1 MRPTLLP
8 LLAAVLL
15 TTTAQAETLL
25 LKPDRV
31 FTAEDRVAHPGW
43 SVLVEGDKIAAV
55 GPNLSAPAGAR
66 VLDLPGTTLIPG
78 LIEAHGHMFLHPYN
92 EVVWDDQVLKEPLAY
107 RTARAVKHARDTL
120 DAGFTTERDLGTEGA
135 ANADVG
141 LKRAIDEGLVPGPR
155 MVVATRAIV
164 AVGGYAPSRKAYAID
179 DLPQGAQEAS
189 GVDEVVKA
197 VREQAA
203 AGADWIKVYA
213 DYRVGGSGETVPT
226 FSIAELTA
234 LVETAHA
241 LGRPVAA
248 HASSDEGIRRAVVA
262 GVDTIEHGYGGSEAT
277 FRLMAQK
284 GVALIP
290 TLTAPESTSTYF
302 AHYVAGQ
309 TPPTPAMA
317 NAERAFRLAMKLGV
331 VIGGGS
337 DVGVFRHGDNGRE
350 LEWMVRDGMAPVDA
364 LLAATAVDA
373 KILRMDSKI
382 GRIKPGL
389 LADLVAVQ
397 GDPTTDISAVR
408 RPVLVI
414 KGGVVVRKP

>member
-1 MRPTLLP
+1 MKTLIA
-8 LLAAVLL
+8 LAAALMAAA
-15 TTTAQAETLL
+15 TAHAETLL

-31 FTAEDRVAHPGW
+31 FTAEDRMAHPGW
-43 SVLVEGDKIAAV
+43 SVLVEGDRIAAV
-55 GPNLSAPAGAR
+55 GPNLAAPAGAR
-66 VLDLPGTTLIPG
+66 VLNLPGTTLIPG
-78 LIEAHGHMFLHPYN
+78 LIEAHGHLFLHPYN

-107 RTARAVKHARDTL
+107 RTARAVTHARDTL
-120 DAGFTTERDLGTEGA
+120 EAGFTTERDLGTEGA

-155 MVVATRAIV
+155 MLVATRAIV
-164 AVGGYAPSRKAYAID
+164 AVGAYGPSRKAYAID

-189 GVDEVVKA
+189 GVDDVVRA

-213 DYRVGGSGETVPT
+213 DYRVGGAGETVPT
-226 FSIAELTA
+226 FSVAELTA
-234 LVETAHA
+234 LVEAAHG

-248 HASSDEGIRRAVVA
+248 HASSDEGVRRAVVA
-262 GVDTIEHGYGGSEAT
+262 GVDTIEHGYGASETT
-277 FRLMAQK
+277 FRLMAAK
-284 GVALIP
+284 GTALIP

-331 VIGGGS
+331 VIGAGS

-373 KILRMDSKI
+373 KILRLDSRI
-382 GRIKPGL
+382 GRIRPGL
-389 LADLVAVQ
+389 LADLVAVR
-397 GDPTTDISAVR
+397 GDPTADISAVR
-408 RPVLVI
+408 QVVLVI
-414 KGGVVVRKP
+414 KGGMVVKAP

>member
-1 MRPTLLP
+1 MLKPAALAVL
-8 LLAAVLL
+8 LLAAP
-15 TTTAQAETLL
+15 AQAETLL

-43 SVLVEGDKIAAV
+43 QVLVDGDRITAV
-55 GPNLSAPAGAR
+55 GPSLAAPTGVR
-66 VLDLPGTTLIPG
+66 TLDLLGTTLIPG
-78 LIEAHGHMFLHPYN
+78 LIEAHGHLFLHPYN

-107 RTARAVKHARDTL
+107 RTARAVRHARDTL

-135 ANADVG
+135 ADADVG

-155 MVVATRAIV
+155 MAVATRAIV
-164 AVGGYAPSRKAYAID
+164 ATGAYGPSRKAYAIQ

-213 DYRVGGSGETVPT
+213 DYRVGGAGETVAT
-226 FSIAELTA
+226 FSVAELTA
-234 LVETAHA
+234 LVETAHG

-262 GVDTIEHGYGGSEAT
+262 GVDTIEHGYGASEAT

-284 GVALIP
+284 GTALIP

-331 VIGGGS
+331 IIGAGS

-350 LEWMVRDGMAPVDA
+350 LEWMVRNGMAPADA

-373 KILRMDSKI
+373 KILRMDGRI
-382 GRIKPGL
+382 GRIRPGL

-397 GDPTTDISAVR
+397 GDPTADISAVR
-408 RPVLVI
+408 KVVLVI
-414 KGGVVVRKP
+414 KGGVVAKAP

>member
-1 MRPTLLP
+1 MLKFAA
-8 LLAAVLL
+8 LAAAFL

-31 FTAEDRVAHPGW
+31 FTAEDRAAHPGW
-43 SVLVEGDKIAAV
+43 SVLVDGDKIAAV
-55 GPNLSAPAGAR
+55 GPNLTAPAGAR
-66 VLDLPGTTLIPG
+66 TIALPGTTLIPG
-78 LIEAHGHMFLHPYN
+78 LIEAHGHLFLHPYN
-92 EVVWDDQVLKEPLAY
+92 ETIWDDQVLKEPLAY
-107 RTARAVKHARDTL
+107 RTARAVRHARDTL
-120 DAGFTTERDLGTEGA
+120 EAGFTTERDLGTEGA
-135 ANADVG
+135 GNADVG

-155 MVVATRAIV
+155 MAVATRAIV
-164 AVGGYAPSRKAYAID
+164 ATGGYAPSRKAYAIE

-189 GVDEVVKA
+189 GLDEVVRA

-226 FSIAELTA
+226 FTVAELST

-248 HASSDEGIRRAVVA
+248 HASSDEGVRRAVVA
-262 GVDTIEHGYGGSEAT
+262 GVDTIEHGYGASEST
-277 FRLMAQK
+277 LKLMKDK
-284 GVALIP
+284 GTALIP

-317 NAERAFRLAMKLGV
+317 NAERAFRLALKLGV
-331 VIGGGS
+331 TIGNGS

-350 LEWMVRDGMAPVDA
+350 LEWMVRDGMAPADA

-373 KILRMDSKI
+373 KILRMDGKI
-382 GRIKPGL
+382 GRIRPGL
-389 LADLVAVQ
+389 LADLVAVR
-397 GDPTTDISAVR
+397 GDPTADISAVR
-408 RPVLVI
+408 HPVLVM
-414 KGGVVVRKP
+414 KNGVVVKAP